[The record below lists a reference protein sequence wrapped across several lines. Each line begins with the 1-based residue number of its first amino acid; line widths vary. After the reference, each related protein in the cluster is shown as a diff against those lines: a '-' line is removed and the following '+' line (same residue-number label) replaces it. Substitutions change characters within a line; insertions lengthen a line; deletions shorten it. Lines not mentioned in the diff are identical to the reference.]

1 LLVSRAWLAIE
12 VGKRGGTS
20 AATYEERL
28 SVRCKASGGRSGI
41 ELHRAVTGSV
51 TSDRMKT
58 IPLTCGPG
66 MAVNRRKE
74 RRARR
79 PTASARPARYAT
91 RERGWLRAEREKSC
105 GLGQGGR
112 GEGLRAKTEMEASIY
127 LFLLN
132 FSNCILKIVFE
143 IIFFLK

>member
-1 LLVSRAWLAIE
+1 
-12 VGKRGGTS
+12 
-20 AATYEERL
+20 
-28 SVRCKASGGRSGI
+28 
-41 ELHRAVTGSV
+41 
-51 TSDRMKT
+51 MKT

-66 MAVNRRKE
+66 MAVKRREE

-79 PTASARPARYAT
+79 PTASAGPARYAT